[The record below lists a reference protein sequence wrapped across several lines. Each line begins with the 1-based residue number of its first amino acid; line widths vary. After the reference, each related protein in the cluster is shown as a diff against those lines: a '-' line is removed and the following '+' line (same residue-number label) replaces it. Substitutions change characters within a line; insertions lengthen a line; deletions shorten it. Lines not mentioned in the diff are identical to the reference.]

1 VTRHRQTI
9 AVLALVGCFVAL
21 YLWLHALGV
30 GGELQCG
37 TGECDTVQA
46 SRWAELFGVPV
57 AFYGVVGYA
66 AILAVALVGLQPAW
80 AGRRGPTVLLAA
92 LATGGVL
99 FSGWL
104 TYLEVFVIHAI
115 CRWCVASAAIMTAI
129 WVISVTASRGSG
141 FGPRDAGTPPRVPSP

>member
-9 AVLALVGCFVAL
+9 AVLALVGWFVAL

-30 GGELQCG
+30 GGELKCG

-46 SRWAELFGVPV
+46 SRWAELLGVPV
-57 AFYGVVGYA
+57 AFYGVAGYA

-80 AGRRGPTVLLAA
+80 VGRRGPTVLLAA

-129 WVISVTASRGSG
+129 WVISMAASRGSG
-141 FGPRDAGTPPRVPSP
+141 FGARDSGTPPRVPSP